1 MKLSESRSA
10 FITGASRGIGLAI
23 AKLFASNGISVTC
36 ASRTAETLDEVVS
49 EIRMS
54 SGEAHAIPL
63 DVSNMTDFSR
73 AIAEAADK
81 FGGIDILVNNAG
93 IVKDNLLLR
102 MKEDDWD
109 SVIDINLKGSFNG
122 IKAVTPL
129 MIKQRSGRIINIS
142 SVSGMMG
149 NAGQA
154 NYSAAKAGMIG
165 LTKTTA
171 RELASRNITVNAIAP
186 GYIATDMTS
195 YLDEKVKEDLIK
207 HIPLGRIGEA
217 DEVAKTALFLC
228 SDSAGYITG
237 QTIAVNGGLY
247 M

>member
-1 MKLSESRSA
+1 MPETQSA
-10 FITGASRGIGLAI
+10 FVTGASRGIGRAI

-36 ASRTAETLDEVVS
+36 ASRTIEALDEVVS
-49 EIRMS
+49 EIRES
-54 SGEAHAIPL
+54 GGEAHAIRL
-63 DVSNMTDFSR
+63 DVSDMSDFAS
-73 AIAEAADK
+73 AVAESAEK
-81 FGGIDILVNNAG
+81 FGSVDILVNNAG

-102 MKEDDWD
+102 MKENDWD
-109 SVIDINLKGSFNG
+109 SVIDINLKGCFNG

-129 MIKQRSGRIINIS
+129 MMKKRSGRIINLS

-195 YLDEKVKEDLIK
+195 DLNDQVKEELIN
-207 HIPLGRIGEA
+207 HIPLGRIGTA
-217 DEVAKTALFLC
+217 DEIAETALFLC
-228 SDSAGYITG
+228 SAAAGYITG